1 MNRSMWRC
9 WVMAAFAIVLSI
21 LSWSAGPL
29 ADSFKAESI
38 TLYEAEVL
46 IYLLPEAHEVRS
58 QGMDVGWEQQQSPS
72 LNLDDFFVFWVVN
85 AKRKDVHGSVT
96 IGFFS
101 VNKHTAD
108 IWDNDLGD
116 FVATPELQGVQRIL
130 REAHHIDEAIMEKF
144 RSRRPFLEKR

>member
-116 FVATPELQGVQRIL
+116 FVVTPELQGVQRIL
-130 REAHHIDEAIMEKF
+130 REAHHIDEGTVQKF
-144 RSRRPFLEKR
+144 HSQRPFLERR